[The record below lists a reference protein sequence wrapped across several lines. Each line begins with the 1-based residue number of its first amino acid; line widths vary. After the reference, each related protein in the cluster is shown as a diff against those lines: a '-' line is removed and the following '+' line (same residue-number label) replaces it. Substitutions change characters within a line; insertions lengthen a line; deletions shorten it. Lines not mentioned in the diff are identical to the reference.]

1 MAFQTGSA
9 TNFTNLLDALRLFAT
24 ANGWTQNQWTAVGSD
39 QWLSLQKGSIY
50 ANLLASTTQIQ
61 MKGALG
67 YSGAAAWNAQLS
79 THAYAPKV
87 RDGWYGAVAWPVTYW
102 FFQHTAP
109 DSIEVVIRYQ
119 PTRFQ
124 YLQIGTITKYG
135 TWPGGEYYCASSEH
149 PTVGLD
155 GAVVMWSKSLGYCNF
170 PGLFWYKRGEFGYV
184 AAPDILHCEIDSGVW
199 GGATMAA
206 FSESALSPLD
216 LLVQASNHAYPLPQR
231 SNSVFNGLTTLQPI
245 ELYAMRPDA
254 HWSPL
259 GRVEHVRY
267 AIVTNHNAADIIDI
281 GGQKWMVFPW
291 VEKGGPNDAGG
302 QHYGMA
308 IKYDGP

>member
-1 MAFQTGSA
+1 MAFQTGTASS
-9 TNFTNLLDALRLFAT
+9 FINLLDALRLFAT
-24 ANGWTQNQWTAVGSD
+24 ANGWTQNQWTAVGAD

-67 YSGAAAWNAQLS
+67 YSGASAWNAQPS
-79 THAYAPKV
+79 THPYAPKI

-102 FFQHTAP
+102 LFQHTSP
-109 DSIEVVIRYQ
+109 DSIEVQIRYQ

-135 TWPGGEYYCASSEH
+135 TWPGGEYYCASSES

-155 GAVVMWSKSLGYCNF
+155 GTGAMAGQVPGACNF
-170 PGLFWYKRGEFGYV
+170 PGLFVSKVGQFGYY
-184 AAPDILHCEIDSGVW
+184 AAPDIIHAEIDSFTW
-199 GGATMAA
+199 GSATRKA
-206 FSESALSPLD
+206 FAEDSEVGSEINAGK
-216 LLVQASNHAYPLPQR
+216 HAYPLPQR
-231 SNSVFNGLTTLQPI
+231 SNSAFNGLTTLQPI
-245 ELYAMRPDA
+245 ELYMRRTDSLY
-254 HWSPL
+254 SPL

-267 AIVTNHNAADIIDI
+267 AIVTNHNAGDIIDI
-281 GGQKWMVFPW
+281 GGQKWMLFPW

>member
-1 MAFQTGSA
+1 MAFQTGTASS
-9 TNFTNLLDALRLFAT
+9 FINLLDALRLFAT
-24 ANGWTQNQWTAVGSD
+24 ANGWTQNNWSAVGSD

-67 YSGAAAWNAQLS
+67 YSGAAAWDAQLS
-79 THAYAPKV
+79 THTYAPKV

-135 TWPGGEYYCASSEH
+135 TWPGGEYYAASSEH
-149 PTVGLD
+149 PTVGID
-155 GAVVMWSKSLGYCNF
+155 GSGAMGVQLPNQACNF
-170 PGLFWYKRGEFGYV
+170 PGLFWSKSGAFGYA
-184 AAPDILHCEIDSGVW
+184 AAPDLLHCEIDSVVW
-199 GGATMAA
+199 GSAVRGFGGGAPLPSGLLTSA
-206 FSESALSPLD
+206 SEHL
-216 LLVQASNHAYPLPQR
+216 YPLPQR
-231 SNSVFNGLTTLQPI
+231 SNSAFNGLTTLQPI
-245 ELYAMRPDA
+245 ELYALRPDA
-254 HWSPL
+254 HHSPL

-281 GGQKWMVFPW
+281 GGQKWMLFPW
-291 VEKGGPNDAGG
+291 VEKGGPTDAGG